1 MTQALHIVV
10 AIDSFKGSAT
20 SMQAATWV
28 AQGIK
33 QVDAEALITKVP
45 IADGGEGTVE
55 ALTSALGGK
64 KIAQTVTGP
73 LGDRVQATFGMLDAT
88 TAVIEMAQA
97 SGLNLT
103 SALPDDAL
111 RASTYGVGELINGA
125 LDAGAKTIY
134 LGLGGSATTDGGVG
148 MAKALGVAFE
158 TERGTPIACGAQGL
172 AELAKIDVSQLDP
185 RLQQVTIKILSDVT
199 NPLCGPEGAAAIY
212 GPQKG
217 LTDKQIPIVD
227 GWLAHL
233 GELLQQ
239 ATGRKVADLP
249 GAGAAGGL
257 GAGLLAFTHA
267 QVYRGIEEILRMVH
281 LDDALAQADLV
292 ITGEGRMDA
301 QSLNGKAPIG
311 IAKAAKRYG
320 LPVVALVGAR
330 SDDLGP
336 VYQAGI
342 DAVWAI
348 MNHPQTL
355 AEAIQAVQVNLTTAG
370 ETAVRAFLMT
380 QTKGDKL

>member
-1 MTQALHIVV
+1 MAQALHIVV

-28 AQGIK
+28 ADGIRR
-33 QVDAEALITKVP
+33 VDAQAQMTKVP

-64 KIAQTVTGP
+64 KVSQMVTGP
-73 LGDRVQATFGMLDAT
+73 LGDQVQATFGLLDDT

-103 SALPDDAL
+103 DALPDDAL
-111 RASTYGVGELINGA
+111 RASTYGVGELIKGA
-125 LDAGAKTIY
+125 MDAGAKTIY

-148 MAKALGVAFE
+148 MAKALGARFY

-172 AELAKIDVSQLDP
+172 AQLSRIDVSQLDV
-185 RLQQVTIKILSDVT
+185 RLAQVSIKILSDVT

-217 LTDKQIPIVD
+217 LTSEQIPIVD
-227 GWLAHL
+227 GWLKHL
-233 GELLQQ
+233 GDLLEQ
-239 ATGRKVADLP
+239 ATGRAVADQP

-257 GAGLLAFTHA
+257 GAGLLALTNA
-267 QVYRGIEEILRMVH
+267 KVYRGIEEILRMVH
-281 LDDALAQADLV
+281 LDEALAQADLV

-311 IAKAAKRYG
+311 IAKAAKQYG

-355 AEAIQAVQVNLTTAG
+355 TEAIQTVQTNLTTAG

-380 QTKGDKL
+380 QTKGD